1 MNRFPVYKRSLA
13 AESGRPFSGADRV
26 CLIDKVRCES
36 LSYTRCNHL
45 EAMRQSIKIMP
56 RI

>member
-36 LSYTRCNHL
+36 LSYTRCNRL
-45 EAMRQSIKIMP
+45 EAMRQSIKIMT